1 MKCTTSILLIFLS
14 VIFGYAQEK
23 QMQQA
28 NDLFD
33 KYAFIEAQQQYL
45 ELIQK
50 GYKSA
55 ELYGKLGDTYYFN
68 NDYKNAQR
76 WYNQLFRYD
85 ASGIDKEYYF
95 KYILTLKAVKN
106 YEKASEV
113 VKLYQNKHI
122 DDLTFIE
129 FLEEMNDLEKIELQS
144 NRYIIKNEFINTGA
158 QDFGTSFYHGT
169 QQVVFASSK
178 DSSSFTSRRHK
189 WNERQFLDLYTA
201 QIDTTTWSLSNVGLL
216 GGQDHISLN
225 SIFHESNAVFTKDG
239 QTVYYTSNNYFEK
252 RYQKSVDGINRL
264 KIFKATKTA
273 KGWGEIVDLS
283 INSNEF
289 STAHPALNPDETRLY
304 FASDRPGS
312 TAGITGQLL
321 SDIWYVDINKNGT
334 LSEPVNARSIN
345 TVGNELFPF
354 ISNSGD
360 LYFSSTG
367 HYGLGGMD
375 VFVIPLDV
383 IDQQEKLT
391 VTNIGKP
398 VNSPHDDFAFIIND
412 TSLMGYFSSNRPG
425 GKGLDD
431 IYSFKQ
437 MQPLV
442 CKVAIDG
449 IVTDKVTSA
458 LLPGA
463 TIELRDANHNIIET
477 TVIDESATYSFDVN
491 CNTNY
496 RVTAVKEGF
505 DNYKTAIKAPSFNTT
520 VNVPLTLSK
529 ITSTKVYDIAIG
541 ADLNKILDLE
551 PIYFDLDKY
560 NIRVDAAIELKKIL
574 TYMEAFPDVFLE
586 IRAHTDSRATNAYND
601 RLSANRAAATKAYL
615 VNNGIAASRLTAT
628 GYGETRL
635 TNECTNAVKCTE
647 EQHQLNRRSEFI
659 VVKK

>member
-1 MKCTTSILLIFLS
+1 MKYKMSILLLLS
-14 VIFGYAQEK
+14 IIFGYAQQK
-23 QMQQA
+23 QMQVS

-33 KYAFIEAQQQYL
+33 RYAFIEAQQQYL
-45 ELIQK
+45 ELVQK

-55 ELYGKLGDTYYFN
+55 ELYKKLGDTYYFN

-76 WYNQLFRYD
+76 WYGQLFRYD
-85 ASGIDKEYYF
+85 ASSIDKEYYF
-95 KYILTLKAVKN
+95 KYILSLKAVKN
-106 YEKASEV
+106 YQKANEV
-113 VKLYQNKHI
+113 VKWYQNAYAN
-122 DDLTFIE
+122 DLTTNE
-129 FLEEMNDLEKIELQS
+129 FLEEMNNLEKIELQS
-144 NRYIIKNEFINTGA
+144 NRYIVKNESINTKA

-169 QQVVFASSK
+169 QQVVFASSN

-201 QIDTTTWSLSNVGLL
+201 QIDTSTGALSQVTKFGN
-216 GGQDHISLN
+216 QDQENLN

-239 QTVYYTSNNYFEK
+239 QSVYYTSNNYFEK
-252 RYQKSVDGINRL
+252 QYQKSVDGVNKL

-289 STAHPALNPDETRLY
+289 STAHPALNQDETRLY

-312 TAGITGQLL
+312 TAGMGGQLL
-321 SDIWYVDINKNGT
+321 SDIWYVDINENGD

-345 TVGNELFPF
+345 TAGNELFPF
-354 ISNSGD
+354 ISDSGD

-367 HYGLGGMD
+367 HYGLGGLD
-375 VFVIPLDV
+375 IFVTTLAA
-383 IDQQEKLT
+383 IDKEEREA

-398 VNSPHDDFAFIIND
+398 VNSPYDDFAFIIND
-412 TSLMGYFSSNRPG
+412 ASLMGYFSSNRPG

-437 MQPLV
+437 QQPLV
-442 CKVAIDG
+442 CKITIDG
-449 IVTDKVTSA
+449 IVTDNETGA

-463 TIELRDANHNIIET
+463 TVELRDANNKIIET
-477 TVIDESATYSFDVN
+477 TVIDELAKYSFDVS
-491 CNTNY
+491 CTSNY
-496 RVTAVKEGF
+496 TVTAVKEGF
-505 DNYKTAIKAPSFNTT
+505 DIYKTVVNTPNGNRA
-520 VNVPLTLSK
+520 VNVPLTPSK
-529 ITSTKVYDIAIG
+529 IILTKVNDIAIG
-541 ADLNKILDLE
+541 DDLNKVLDLK

-560 NIRVDAAIELKKIL
+560 NIRADAEIELQKIL
-574 TYMEAFPDVFLE
+574 IYMKTFPAVVVE
-586 IRAHTDSRATNAYND
+586 IGAHTDSRATNAYND

-615 VNNGIAASRLTAT
+615 VNNGIDASRLTAM

-635 TNECTNAVKCTE
+635 TNECGNAVKCTE

-659 VVKK
+659 IVKK